1 MKEEFAKARAEA
13 EALRAECSML
23 RTRGEAKH
31 RDGLQSHSN
40 EVQGMCA
47 EYHKEQLVTI
57 QGQLNE
63 VRDELNS
70 AIVKLKMQALDH
82 QQEIKCIKWEHELER
97 NRLQWDQD
105 QERDRLAWDHK
116 QELMRLMP
124 TAQKLQKELE
134 QVTARLLDSQE
145 DKRAI
150 EAKLEATDRNLRMEK
165 ARLHVE
171 LMELNKTYQ
180 SEKEEWEASLESQE
194 AAPCSPMKS
203 TTCNICM
210 DKSVNMVFPCG
221 HAKCS
226 ECA

>member
-23 RTRGEAKH
+23 RTSGEAKH

-116 QELMRLMP
+116 QELMRVMP

-134 QVTARLLDSQE
+134 QVTARLLDAQE
-145 DKRAI
+145 DNRAMQAKFDAI
-150 EAKLEATDRNLRMEK
+150 ERGHKLDKAKLQQRV
-165 ARLHVE
+165 VE
-171 LMELNKTYQ
+171 IAEEL
-180 SEKEEWEASLESQE
+180 EKEKDE
-194 AAPCSPMKS
+194 
-203 TTCNICM
+203 
-210 DKSVNMVFPCG
+210 
-221 HAKCS
+221 
-226 ECA
+226 